1 MDVGAYIAASGAI
14 AVQRDT
20 ESITHNLANSSTPGF
35 KRLLNQVESVPF
47 PFQNGRAR
55 PPDPLAFAALGG
67 QVKDRSQGEL
77 ERTGE
82 SLDLA
87 IQGPGHFVLR
97 TSAGTQLTRDGHFH
111 LDPSGRLV
119 SRTGLPVEQAG
130 GGEIRLEG
138 TENLLV
144 LPNGEI
150 RAAGQTVG
158 RLEIVDEQG
167 NPIAEGKTQV
177 AQGYLE
183 GSTGKPFEEM
193 VRLLERLRAYQS
205 YMRLI
210 NGFDDLEEKVIQEMN
225 RT

>member
-119 SRTGLPVEQAG
+119 SRTGLPVEKPEEAKSGWRGPRISSSCRTAKSGPQARPWAASKSWTSRATRSPR
-130 GGEIRLEG
+130 ERPRWPKG
-138 TENLLV
+138 TWKDPPEN
-144 LPNGEI
+144 PSKRWYGSWS
-150 RAAGQTVG
+150 GSGPT
-158 RLEIVDEQG
+158 
-167 NPIAEGKTQV
+167 NPT
-177 AQGYLE
+177 
-183 GSTGKPFEEM
+183 
-193 VRLLERLRAYQS
+193 
-205 YMRLI
+205 
-210 NGFDDLEEKVIQEMN
+210 
-225 RT
+225 

>member
-1 MDVGAYIAASGAI
+1 MDIGAYIAASGAI

-47 PFQNGRAR
+47 AFQNGKRQ
-55 PPDPLAFAALGG
+55 PPDRLAFAALGG

-87 IQGPGHFVLR
+87 IQGPGYFVVR

-111 LDPSGRLV
+111 LDTSGRLV
-119 SRTGLPVEQAG
+119 SRTGLPVEKAG

-150 RAAGQTVG
+150 RSAGQTVG
-158 RLEIVDEQG
+158 RLQIVDDQG
-167 NPIAEGKTQV
+167 NPLAEGKSLV

-193 VRLLERLRAYQS
+193 VRLMERLRAYQS
-205 YMRLI
+205 FLRLI
-210 NGFDDLEEKVIQEMN
+210 NGLDDLDEKIIQEMN

>member
-67 QVKDRSQGEL
+67 QVRDRSQGEL

-82 SLDLA
+82 PLDLA

-119 SRTGLPVEQAG
+119 SRTGLPVEKAG

-158 RLEIVDEQG
+158 RIEIVDEQG

-183 GSTGKPFEEM
+183 GSSVKPFEEM

-210 NGFDDLEEKVIQEMN
+210 NGFDELEEKVILEMN

>member
-20 ESITHNLANSSTPGF
+20 ESLTHNLANSSTPGF

-47 PFQNGRAR
+47 PFQNGGAR
-55 PPDPLAFAALGG
+55 PPDPLAFAALAG
-67 QVKDRSQGEL
+67 QARDRSQGEM

-82 SLDLA
+82 PLDLA

-97 TSAGTQLTRDGHFH
+97 TSAGTKITRDGHFH

-119 SRTGLPVEQAG
+119 SRTGLPVEKAG
-130 GGEIRLEG
+130 GGEIRLDG
-138 TENLLV
+138 TENLLI

-158 RLEIVDEQG
+158 RIEIVDEQG

-193 VRLLERLRAYQS
+193 VRLMERLRAYQS
-205 YMRLI
+205 FMRLI
-210 NGFDDLEEKVIQEMN
+210 NGFDDLDEKVIQEMN